1 MLGTSFDKGILLQSV
16 NEIFEYIKENQD
28 NRDVTLWASY
38 LEVYNEQINDLL
50 DVNNVNLKLR
60 EDPTEGY
67 YASGLKSVK
76 IHQIEDFRKL
86 LALGEKSRRYRA
98 TDMNEHSSRS
108 HTIFRILIENRLC
121 ETKRV
126 VLENQYKKKDTV
138 DDENFLDE
146 IGQKHLSYG
155 TKYSVL
161 NLVDLAGSER
171 LNMSGH
177 ASVDETGHINKSLF
191 VLANVIYKLSESKKG
206 NQNHIPYRESKL
218 TQILRSALGGNSLT
232 AIICTCSPNL
242 EHINLTLSTL
252 RFGQRAKA
260 VEVQAAQNE
269 VVEDYMMLHEYKNK
283 IIQMEKRIAQL
294 EDLLLQQET

>member
-1 MLGTSFDKGILLQSV
+1 VCSPIIQRCLEGYNGTIFAYGQTSSGKTHSMLGTSFDKGILLQSV
-16 NEIFEYIKENQD
+16 SEIFEYISENQD

-50 DVNNVNLKLR
+50 DVTNVNLKLR
-60 EDPTEGY
+60 EDPVEGY
-67 YASGLKSVK
+67 YASGLKSIK
-76 IHQIEDFRKL
+76 IHQVEDFRKL

-121 ETKRV
+121 QSKRV
-126 VLENQYKKKDTV
+126 VLENQFKKKETEEV
-138 DDENFLDE
+138 DFLDE

-171 LNMSGH
+171 LAMSGH
-177 ASVDETGHINKSLF
+177 SSVDETGHINKSLF

-206 NQNHIPYRESKL
+206 N
-218 TQILRSALGGNSLT
+218 
-232 AIICTCSPNL
+232 
-242 EHINLTLSTL
+242 
-252 RFGQRAKA
+252 
-260 VEVQAAQNE
+260 
-269 VVEDYMMLHEYKNK
+269 
-283 IIQMEKRIAQL
+283 
-294 EDLLLQQET
+294 